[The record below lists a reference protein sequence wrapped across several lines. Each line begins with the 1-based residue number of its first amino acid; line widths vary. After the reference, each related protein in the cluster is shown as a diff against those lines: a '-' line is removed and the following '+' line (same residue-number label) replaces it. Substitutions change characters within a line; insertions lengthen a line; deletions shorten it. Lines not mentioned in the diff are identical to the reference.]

1 MDVKV
6 TKPISEAKL
15 SPILNEPETEDNKPT
30 PTKVEAEAEV
40 EKPKAARVPK
50 PDVGQNL

>member
-30 PTKVEAEAEV
+30 PTKVEAE
-40 EKPKAARVPK
+40 KPKAARVPK